1 MFMNDGLA
9 KHQEK
14 RIMANVRVIPS
25 EQFRRQ
31 FVPAEHLPPN
41 QDEFYLRNQQ
51 LGRQPAWRH
60 LQAHEIETLVKNA
73 NTCDNWDLFLVADP
87 FDPRLIRSSE
97 FSGLVRIARLEA
109 VMLEHHDMQMPAG
122 ISDSMLISC
131 DVGENAAIHN
141 VRYLAHYIVGDNVML
156 LNTSEM
162 HTTNHAKFGN
172 CIVKDGEP
180 EDVRVWLDLVNE
192 TGTRAVMAFDG
203 MIAADAY
210 IWSKY
215 RDDAALQRQLREITQ
230 RQFDSR
236 RGFYGTVGAGSVV
249 KNCQILKDVK
259 IGPACYVKGANKL
272 KNLTINSTDDEP
284 TQIGEGVEMING
296 IVGLGCHVFYG
307 CKAVRFVMGNNS
319 NLKYGARLI
328 HSYLG
333 DNSTVSCCELLNNLI
348 FPAHE
353 QHHNN
358 SFLVASL
365 VLGQSNLAAGAT
377 IGSNHNSRAN
387 DGEIVAGRGFW
398 PGLCTTLKHCCR
410 FASFALLV
418 KGDYPAELNVPLPF
432 CLLNDDRGNDRLLVI
447 PAYWWLY
454 NMYALARN
462 TWKFTT
468 RDRRKTKTQHV
479 EFDCLAPD
487 TAEEI
492 FVGLRL
498 LEIWAGKARLR
509 ADGRAGDCPSFRVSE
524 NGTVPLDAHI
534 AEAELADLGRAM
546 LTAPATGAAD
556 PEILGENMEAS
567 RRPVVILKARQAY
580 AAYREMLHYYAVKNL
595 LAYMEANP
603 DATCQT
609 MCRDLAAPREKNWVN
624 LGGQLAPEPEVE
636 RLLDDIKAGRLKN
649 WQEIHGR
656 YDEMWQDYPRRKQA
670 HALAALLEL
679 LGGGDCP
686 DFRASGDCPD
696 FRGSENGTVPFGPLN
711 PEDLAPPLW
720 NAALDEAVRIQEYV
734 RDQVYISRKKDY
746 DNPFRQITFRNAE
759 EMKAV
764 LGTAEDNG
772 FVKQVRQETEA
783 FKRQVA
789 SVKARG

>member
-1 MFMNDGLA
+1 VSPIPGILHLLDATAILVAERLA
-9 KHQEK
+9 RNREE
-14 RIMANVRVIPS
+14 RIMANVKVIPIA
-25 EQFRRQ
+25 QFGWQ
-31 FVPAEHLPPN
+31 FIPPEYLPPDR
-41 QDEFYLRNQQ
+41 DEYYLRNEQ
-51 LGRQPAWRH
+51 LGRQPDWRH
-60 LQAHEIETLVKNA
+60 LHAHEIETLVKNA
-73 NTCDNWDLFLVADP
+73 NTCADWDMFLVADP
-87 FDPRLIRSSE
+87 FDPHLVRNSE

-122 ISDSMLISC
+122 ITSSVLISC
-131 DVGENAAIHN
+131 DVGENVAIHN

-156 LNTSEM
+156 LNISEM

-180 EDVRVWLDLVNE
+180 EDVRVWLDLINE

-210 IWSKY
+210 VWAKY
-215 RDDAALQRQLREITQ
+215 RDDEALLRKLGEITQ

-236 RGFYGTVGAGSVV
+236 RGFYGTVGAASVV

-272 KNLTINSTDDEP
+272 KNLTINSNEDEP

-296 IVGLGCHVFYG
+296 IVGYGCHVFYG

-358 SFLVASL
+358 SFLVASVL
-365 VLGQSNLAAGAT
+365 LGQSNLAAGAT

-387 DGEIVAGRGFW
+387 DGEIQAGRGFW

-410 FASFALLV
+410 FASFTLLV
-418 KGDYPAELNVPLPF
+418 KGDYPAELDVPLPF
-432 CLLNDDRGNDRLLVI
+432 SLLNDDRANDRLLVI
-447 PAYWWLY
+447 PAYWWRY

-468 RDRRKTKTQHV
+468 RDKRKTKSQHI

-487 TAEEI
+487 TVEEI
-492 FVGLRL
+492 FTARRL
-498 LEIWAGKARLR
+498 LEIWTGKAKLR
-509 ADGRAGDCPSFRVSE
+509 TEGRGGQSVGED
-524 NGTVPLDAHI
+524 
-534 AEAELADLGRAM
+534 ELAAIGRSL
-546 LTAPATGAAD
+546 LTGPAD
-556 PEILGENMEAS
+556 DCSKLEILGENMEAS
-567 RRPVVILKARQAY
+567 DRPVVILKAHQAY
-580 AAYREMLHYYAVKNL
+580 DAYSQMLIHYAVKNL
-595 LAYMEANP
+595 VAYMEARP
-603 DATCQT
+603 EATRET
-609 MCRDLAAPREKNWVN
+609 MCRDLAGPREPNWVN
-624 LGGQLAPEPEVE
+624 LGGQLVPEPEFH
-636 RLLDDIKAGRLKN
+636 RLMEDIKSGCLKN
-649 WQEIHGR
+649 WPEIHSR
-656 YDEMWQDYPRRKQA
+656 YDRMWEDYPQQKQA
-670 HALAALLEL
+670 HALATLLAMIPGAENLRPEL
-679 LGGGDCP
+679 WDAMLD
-686 DFRASGDCPD
+686 
-696 FRGSENGTVPFGPLN
+696 NGV
-711 PEDLAPPLW
+711 A
-720 NAALDEAVRIQEYV
+720 IQEYV
-734 RDQVYISRKKDY
+734 RDQVYATRKKDY
-746 DNPFRQITFRNAE
+746 DNPFRQVTFRNAE

-764 LGTAEDNG
+764 MGTAEDNS

-783 FKRQVA
+783 FKQRVA
-789 SVKARG
+789 AVKARG

>member
-1 MFMNDGLA
+1 MP
-9 KHQEK
+9 
-14 RIMANVRVIPS
+14 NVRVIPI

-31 FVPAEHLPPN
+31 FVPPQFLPPDR
-41 QDEFYLRNQQ
+41 DEFYLRNEQ

-60 LQAHEIETLVKNA
+60 LRAHEIETLVNNA
-73 NTCDNWDLFLVADP
+73 NTSDNWDLFLVADP
-87 FDPRLIRSSE
+87 FDPRLVRSSE
-97 FSGLVRIARLEA
+97 FAGLVRVARLEP

-122 ISDSMLISC
+122 ITNSVVISC
-131 DVGENAAIHN
+131 DVGQNAAIHN

-156 LNTSEM
+156 LNISEM
-162 HTTNHAKFGN
+162 HATNHAKFGN
-172 CIVKDGEP
+172 CIVKDGEA

-215 RDDAALQRQLREITQ
+215 RDDAVLQRTLGEITQ

-236 RGFYGTVGAGSVV
+236 RGFYGTVGAGCVI

-259 IGPACYVKGANKL
+259 IGPASYVKGANKL
-272 KNLTINSTDDEP
+272 KNLTINSSEDEP
-284 TQIGEGVEMING
+284 TQIGEGVELING
-296 IVGLGCHVFYG
+296 IIGYGCHVFYG

-365 VLGQSNLAAGAT
+365 VLGQSNIAAGAT
-377 IGSNHNSRAN
+377 VGSNHNSRAN

-398 PGLCTTLKHCCR
+398 PGLCTTLKHPCR
-410 FASFALLV
+410 FASFTLLA
-418 KGDYPAELNVPLPF
+418 KGDYPAELDVPLPF
-432 CLLNDDRGNDRLLVI
+432 SLLNDDRAGDRLLLI
-447 PAYWWLY
+447 PAYWWRY

-468 RDRRKTKTQHV
+468 RDKRKTKTQHV

-487 TAEEI
+487 TIEEI
-492 FVGLRL
+492 FVALRL
-498 LEIWAGKARLR
+498 LEVWAGKAKLR
-509 ADGRAGDCPSFRVSE
+509 ADRTATKSGDCPNFRLSE
-524 NGTVPLDAHI
+524 NGTVPLDA
-534 AEAELADLGRAM
+534 ASDAELANIGRSM
-546 LTAPATGAAD
+546 LTGPPTSVANL
-556 PEILGENMEAS
+556 EILGENIEAS
-567 RRPVVILKARQAY
+567 RRPVVILKARQAH
-580 AAYREMLHYYAVKNL
+580 AAYLEMLRYYSVKNL
-595 LAYMEANP
+595 LSYMQAHP
-603 DATCQT
+603 AATLDT
-609 MCRDLAAPREKNWVN
+609 MCADLTAPRQRNWVN
-624 LGGQLAPEPEVE
+624 LGGQLVPEPELN
-636 RLLDDIKAGRLKN
+636 RLLEDVKGGRLAS
-649 WQEIHGR
+649 WPEIHAR
-656 YDEMWQDYPRRKQA
+656 YDQLWQDYPRQKQA
-670 HALAALLEL
+670 HALATLLDSIPGATRLRPEL
-679 LGGGDCP
+679 WD
-686 DFRASGDCPD
+686 AI
-696 FRGSENGTVPFGPLN
+696 
-711 PEDLAPPLW
+711 
-720 NAALDEAVRIQEYV
+720 LDDAVQIQQYIC
-734 RDQVYISRKKDY
+734 DQVYATRKKDY
-746 DNPFRQITFRNAE
+746 DDPFRQITFRNPG

-764 LGTAEDNG
+764 LGTAEDNS

-783 FKRQVA
+783 FKQQVA